1 MKHGSLSA
9 NADEQAAAPSS
20 AATLRGADKEAKPI
34 RSGSASLIAL
44 GLTLALLCAC
54 VYQLRQAGQRARAA
68 AVESEL
74 SAEPKKV
81 YLQRA
86 SGEETVLR
94 RVQQVGPRR
103 WHGRLL
109 PLRHAPEGAPRGR
122 PPSALGAGL
131 PPQHALR

>member
-54 VYQLRQAGQRARAA
+54 LYQLRQAGQRARAA

-74 SAEPKKV
+74 SAESQLGKPKKV

-86 SGEETVLR
+86 SGEETVPS
-94 RVQQVGPRR
+94 RVQEVGPRR
-103 WHGRLL
+103 
-109 PLRHAPEGAPRGR
+109 
-122 PPSALGAGL
+122 
-131 PPQHALR
+131 

>member
-1 MKHGSLSA
+1 M
-9 NADEQAAAPSS
+9 
-20 AATLRGADKEAKPI
+20 
-34 RSGSASLIAL
+34 
-44 GLTLALLCAC
+44 
-54 VYQLRQAGQRARAA
+54 YQLRQAGQRARAA

-74 SAEPKKV
+74 SAESQLGKPKKV

-103 WHGRLL
+103 WHGPLL

-122 PPSALGAGL
+122 PPQRPWRGPSAPA
-131 PPQHALR
+131 RTTV